1 MSPYADLAAGDLVGD
16 GSASK
21 IDLRVYWRT
30 IRKRWPFVVLAMIV
44 ATVIA
49 FVFTYRQPKI
59 YEATCQVIIEPMA
72 PQVLPGSKDVVELG
86 TGTFWANKEFYE
98 TQYRIIQSTSVG
110 QRTAEK
116 LGLQYDADYVS
127 PGASSHDLTALG
139 RAVAAQISVKPL
151 KDSRLALI
159 TVTDRK
165 PQRAALIANTVA
177 DTYIE
182 YNLDYKLE
190 GARSAMAWLAE
201 QEADLKRQLEGSELK
216 LYQYKKDRN
225 LLAVS
230 LDDKQSM
237 LSQNLANVNS
247 KLTDLHI
254 RLIEMDAKRKMI
266 ERARNNIADEETLPE
281 IREKETIQHLRDSY
295 IQLSKDYADLSSRY
309 GPEYPKMKAL
319 AGQMATVR
327 KAYEQEIDAILASF
341 EKSYQEL
348 LDNEHSLK
356 GLMEEEKKEAIE
368 LSKIEVEYK
377 PLQRASEQ
385 EEKMYG
391 IIASRQKEI
400 DITGP
405 MKTNNVRVLE
415 RAIVP
420 SIPMKPRPVQNLL
433 LGLMIGLG
441 VGIGLAFGIE
451 ALDNTLKTQADVE
464 QLLGTPVLGL
474 VPVIGGL
481 AFGDDVARVDDHLR
495 ERDLGVFL
503 DPKSVAAECCRS
515 IRTNILFMSP
525 DRPLKTMVVT
535 SPSPQEGKTTTA
547 INLGVTM
554 AEAGSRVLIV
564 DTDMRRP
571 RLHRSFGVPNQ
582 NGISTVIVGKAALE
596 EAVKRT
602 DVPNLDV
609 LPCGPVPPNPSELLH
624 TERFGVVLAECAK
637 LYDRIILDS
646 PPTSAV
652 TDPAVLGNLADGV
665 VLVIKAGETTRDAA
679 MHARRQLATAKA
691 RLFGV
696 VVNAIDFSNPA
707 YGYEY
712 YYRNYYRYGY
722 TYGNGPDQKATS

>member
-1 MSPYADLAAGDLVGD
+1 VSPPADLSATEIDAS
-16 GSASK
+16 GSR
-21 IDLRVYWRT
+21 IDLRGYWRT

-44 ATVIA
+44 STVIA
-49 FVFTYRQPKI
+49 FVYTYRDPKI

-86 TGTFWANKEFYE
+86 TGTYWGTKEFYE
-98 TQYRIIQSTSVG
+98 TQYRIIQSTTVG

-116 LGLQYDADYVS
+116 LGLQYDADYAGLS
-127 PGASSHDLTALG
+127 GPNHDLLALG
-139 RAVAAQISVKPL
+139 RAIAGQLTVKPL

-165 PQRAALIANTVA
+165 PQRAALIANTIA

-201 QEADLKRQLEGSELK
+201 QEADLKRQLEDSELK
-216 LYQYKKDRN
+216 LYHYKKDRN

-237 LSQNLANVNS
+237 LSQNLANVNA

-254 RLIEMDAKRKMI
+254 RLIELDAKRKMI
-266 ERARNNIADEETLPE
+266 QRARNNITEEETLPE
-281 IREKETIQHLRDSY
+281 IRERGTIEKLRDSY
-295 IQLSKDYADLSSRY
+295 VQLSKDFADLSSRY
-309 GPEYPKMKAL
+309 GTEHPKMKAL
-319 AGQMATVR
+319 TGQMETVR
-327 KAYEQEIDAILASF
+327 KAYEQEIDAVLATF

-348 LDNEHSLK
+348 LDNEHALK
-356 GLMEEEKKEAIE
+356 GLMEQQKKEAIE

-391 IIASRQKEI
+391 IVAGRQKEI

-420 SIPMKPRPVQNLL
+420 GSPVRPKPVQNLL
-433 LGLMIGLG
+433 LGLMFGLG
-441 VGIGLAFGIE
+441 VGVGLAFAIE

-464 QLLGTPVLGL
+464 QFLGTPVLGL
-474 VPVIGGL
+474 VPMIGAAPGGQ
-481 AFGDDVARVDDHLR
+481 AAQPGDNLR

-554 AEAGSRVLIV
+554 AEAGGKVLIV

-571 RLHRSFGVPNQ
+571 RLHRSFGVPN
-582 NGISTVIVGKAALE
+582 NTGISTVIVGKATLE
-596 EAVKRT
+596 EAIKRT

-609 LPCGPVPPNPSELLH
+609 LTCGPVPPNPSELLH
-624 TERFGVVLAECAK
+624 TERFGMVLADCAR

-665 VLVIKAGETTRDAA
+665 VLVIKAGETTREAA

-722 TYGNGPDQKATS
+722 TYGNDPDQKATS

>member
-1 MSPYADLAAGDLVGD
+1 VTSPIDPVAPELAGDAPG
-16 GSASK
+16 SK
-21 IDLRVYWRT
+21 IDFRAYWRT
-30 IRKRWPFVVLAMIV
+30 IRKRWPFVVLSMIV
-44 ATVIA
+44 ATVVA
-49 FVFTYRQPKI
+49 FVYTYRQPKI

-72 PQVLPGSKDVVELG
+72 PQVLPGAKDVVELG
-86 TGTFWANKEFYE
+86 TGTYWANREFYE
-98 TQYRIIQSTSVG
+98 TQYRIVQSTSVG

-116 LGLQYDADYVS
+116 LGLQYDPDYAPIV
-127 PGASSHDLTALG
+127 GASQDLSALG
-139 RAVAAQISVKPL
+139 RALAGQISVKPL

-159 TVTDRK
+159 TATDRK
-165 PQRAALIANTVA
+165 PQRAALIANTIA

-201 QEADLKRQLEGSELK
+201 QESDLKRQLEDSELK
-216 LYQYKKDRN
+216 LYQFKKDRN

-237 LSQNLANVNS
+237 LSQNLASVNS

-254 RLIEMDAKRKMI
+254 RILELDAKRRMI
-266 ERARNNIADEETLPE
+266 EKARNNIADEETLPE
-281 IREKETIQHLRDSY
+281 IRENHTIGALRESFV
-295 IQLSKDYADLSSRY
+295 QLSKEYGDLSSKY
-309 GPEYPKMKAL
+309 GLEHPKMKAIE
-319 AGQMATVR
+319 AEMATVK
-327 KAYEQEIDAILASF
+327 KAYEAEIDGVLAAF

-348 LDNEHSLK
+348 VDNERSLK
-356 GLMEEEKKEAIE
+356 ALMQQEQKDAIE

-385 EEKMYG
+385 NTKMYG
-391 IIASRQKEI
+391 LIASRQKEI

-420 SIPMKPRPVQNLL
+420 GAPVRPKPVQNLL
-433 LGLMIGLG
+433 LGLAFGLG
-441 VGIGLAFGIE
+441 VGIALAFVIE

-464 QLLGTPVLGL
+464 QFLGTPVLGL
-474 VPVIGGL
+474 VPLIGSAPGSE
-481 AFGDDVARVDDHLR
+481 AAQAGDNLR

-525 DRPLKTMVVT
+525 DRPLRTMVVT

-554 AEAGSRVLIV
+554 AEAGGRVLIV

-582 NGISTVIVGKAALE
+582 TGISTVIVGKATLD
-596 EAVKRT
+596 EAIKRT

-624 TERFGVVLAECAK
+624 TERFGAILAECAK
-637 LYDRIILDS
+637 LYDRVILDS

-652 TDPAVLGNLADGV
+652 TDPAVLGNLSDGV
-665 VLVIKAGETTRDAA
+665 VLVIKAGETTREAA
-679 MHARRQLATAKA
+679 MHARRQLVAAKA

-707 YGYEY
+707 YGYDY

-722 TYGNGPDQKATS
+722 TYGSEPEQKATTS

>member
-1 MSPYADLAAGDLVGD
+1 VSTSDLSANELGADDAG
-16 GSASK
+16 SR
-21 IDLRVYWRT
+21 IDFRAYWRT
-30 IRKRWPFVVLAMIV
+30 IRKRWPFVVLAIIV
-44 ATVIA
+44 STVVA
-49 FVFTYRQPKI
+49 FVFTYRQPKM

-72 PQVLPGSKDVVELG
+72 PQVLPGAKDVVELG

-98 TQYRIIQSTSVG
+98 TQYRIIQSTIVG

-116 LGLQYDADYVS
+116 LGLEFDPEYA
-127 PGASSHDLTALG
+127 GAVGPTRDLSNVG
-139 RAVAAQISVKPL
+139 RMLAGQVSVKSL

-159 TVTDRK
+159 TATDRK
-165 PQRAALIANTVA
+165 PQRAALIANTIA

-190 GARSAMAWLAE
+190 GARSAMSWLAE
-201 QEADLKRQLEGSELK
+201 QESELKRQLEESELK
-216 LYQYKKDRN
+216 LYKFKKDRN

-237 LSQNLANVNS
+237 LSQNLASVNN
-247 KLTDLHI
+247 KLTELHI
-254 RLIEMDAKRKMI
+254 KILEQDSKRRMI
-266 ERARNNIADEETLPE
+266 ERARANIAEQQTLPE
-281 IREKETIQHLRDSY
+281 IRANETINTLHDSF
-295 IQLSKDYADLSSRY
+295 IQLSKEYGELSSKY
-309 GPEYPKMKAL
+309 GAEHPRMKAL
-319 AGQMATVR
+319 SGQMASIT
-327 KAYEQEIDAILASF
+327 KSYQEEIDAVLASF

-348 LDNEHSLK
+348 VDNERSLHK
-356 GLMEEEKKEAIE
+356 LMDQQRKEAIE
-368 LSKIEVEYK
+368 LSKIEVDYK

-385 EEKMYG
+385 NGKMYSL
-391 IIASRQKEI
+391 IASRQKEI

-420 SIPMKPRPVQNLL
+420 SLPVRPKPVQNLL
-433 LGLMIGLG
+433 IGLSLGLGF
-441 VGIGLAFGIE
+441 GIGLAFLIE
-451 ALDNTLKTQADVE
+451 ALDNTIKTQADVE

-474 VPVIGGL
+474 VPIIGTTAADGSN
-481 AFGDDVARVDDHLR
+481 AADNVR
-495 ERDLGVFL
+495 ERDLGVFI

-525 DRPLKTMVVT
+525 DRPLRTLVVT

-547 INLGVTM
+547 INLSITM
-554 AEAGSRVLIV
+554 AEAGGRVLVI

-571 RLHRSFGVPNQ
+571 RLHKSFGVPNQ
-582 NGISTVIVGKAALE
+582 VGISSVVVGKATLA
-596 EAVKRT
+596 EAIKRT

-624 TERFGVVLAECAK
+624 TERFAAVLAECAK

-652 TDPAVLGNLADGV
+652 TDPAVLGNLADGA
-665 VLVIKAGETTRDAA
+665 VLVVKAGETTRDSAL
-679 MHARRQLATAKA
+679 HARRQLTSANA
-691 RLFGV
+691 RLVGV
-696 VVNAIDFSNPA
+696 IVNAIDFSNPA

-722 TYGNGPDQKATS
+722 TYGNSPDQNAAS

>member
-1 MSPYADLAAGDLVGD
+1 MNTPGETPILDEASD
-16 GSASK
+16 SK
-21 IDLRVYWRT
+21 IDFFAYVRT
-30 IRKRWPFVVLAMIV
+30 VRKRWPFVALAMIV
-44 ATVIA
+44 STAIA
-49 FVFTYRQPKI
+49 FVYTYRQPKM
-59 YEATCQVIIEPMA
+59 YEATCQLIIEPMA
-72 PQVLPGSKDVVELG
+72 PQILPGSKDVVELG

-98 TQYRIIQSTSVG
+98 TQYRIIQSTNVG

-116 LGLQYDADYVS
+116 LGLQYDADYAPVVG
-127 PGASSHDLTALG
+127 PSHDMAALG
-139 RAVAAQISVKPL
+139 RAVAAQLSIKPL

-159 TVTDRK
+159 TAVDRK

-190 GARSAMAWLAE
+190 GARSAMSWLAE
-201 QEADLKRQLEGSELK
+201 QEAELKRQLEQSELK
-216 LYQYKKDRN
+216 LYQFKKDRN

-237 LSQNLANVNS
+237 LSANLGSVNA

-254 RLIEMDAKRKMI
+254 KIIEADAKRRMI
-266 ERARNNIADEETLPE
+266 QGARDNIAARETLPE
-281 IREKETIQHLRDSY
+281 IREKDAIDLQRQAY
-295 IQLSKDYADLSSRY
+295 IALAKEYADLSSKY
-309 GPEYPKMKAL
+309 GPEHPRMKAL
-319 AGQMATVR
+319 TGQMETVQ
-327 KAYEQEIDAILASF
+327 KAYEKEIDAVLVSF
-341 EKSYQEL
+341 EKSYQEM
-348 LDNEHSLK
+348 LDNERSLRA
-356 GLMEEEKKEAIE
+356 LMAQQQKEAIE
-368 LSKIEVEYK
+368 LSKLEVEYK

-385 EEKMYG
+385 EAKMYAL
-391 IIASRQKEI
+391 IATRQKEI

-420 SIPMKPRPVQNLL
+420 GVPVRPKPLQNLFVGLL
-433 LGLMIGLG
+433 LGLGT
-441 VGIGLAFGIE
+441 GIGLALLIE

-464 QLLGTPVLGL
+464 QFLGVPVLGM
-474 VPVIGGL
+474 VPIIGAAPG
-481 AFGDDVARVDDHLR
+481 AEAAAEGDNLR

-525 DRPLKTMVVT
+525 DKPLRTILVT

-554 AEAGSRVLIV
+554 AEAAGRVLII

-582 NGISTVIVGKAALE
+582 TGISTVIVGKATLE

-609 LPCGPVPPNPSELLH
+609 LPCGPIPPNPSELLH
-624 TERFGVVLAECAK
+624 TDRFAAVLADCSR
-637 LYDRIILDS
+637 LYDRIVLDS

-652 TDPAVLGNLADGV
+652 TDPAVLGNLVDGV
-665 VLVIKAGETTRDAA
+665 VLVIKGGVTTRESAV
-679 MHARRQLATAKA
+679 HARRQLVAAKA

-707 YGYEY
+707 YGYDY

-722 TYGNGPDQKATS
+722 TYGNGPDQKPAT

>member
-1 MSPYADLAAGDLVGD
+1 LDLSAADLGGDAANKVDFR
-16 GSASK
+16 A
-21 IDLRVYWRT
+21 YWRT
-30 IRKRWPFVVLAMIV
+30 VRKRWPFVALSVIV

-49 FVFTYRQPKI
+49 FVYTYRQAKV

-72 PQVLPGSKDVVELG
+72 PQVLPGAKDVVELG
-86 TGTFWANKEFYE
+86 TGSFWANKEFYE
-98 TQYRIIQSTSVG
+98 TQYRIIQSTAVG

-116 LGLQYDADYVS
+116 LGLQFDPDYGGS
-127 PGASSHDLTALG
+127 PAAASNLTDLG
-139 RAVAAQISVKPL
+139 RALAGQIAVKPL
-151 KDSRLALI
+151 KDSRVALI

-165 PQRAALIANTVA
+165 PQRAALVANTIA

-216 LYQYKKDRN
+216 LYQFKKDRN

-237 LSQNLANVNS
+237 LSQNLASVNA

-254 RLIEMDAKRKMI
+254 HVLEQDAKRRLIEK
-266 ERARNNIADEETLPE
+266 ARNNISEEETLPE
-281 IREKETIQHLRDSY
+281 IRSNAAITTLRAAFVAMAKEYS
-295 IQLSKDYADLSSRY
+295 DLSSKY
-309 GPEYPKMKAL
+309 GPEHPRMKAI
-319 AGQMATVR
+319 AAQMDSTK
-327 KAYEQEIDAILASF
+327 KAYQDEIDVILASF
-341 EKSYQEL
+341 EKSYQAMI
-348 LDNEHSLK
+348 DNERSLK
-356 GLMEEEKKEAIE
+356 ILMEKQKQEAIE
-368 LSKIEVEYK
+368 LSKLEVEYK
-377 PLQRASEQ
+377 PLQRSSEQ
-385 EEKMYG
+385 NTKMYG
-391 IIASRQKEI
+391 LIATRQKEI

-405 MKTNNVRVLE
+405 MRTNNVRILE
-415 RAIVP
+415 RAVVP
-420 SIPMKPRPVQNLL
+420 GVPVRPKPVQNLL
-433 LGLMIGLG
+433 MGLL
-441 VGIGLAFGIE
+441 IGLATGIALAFVIE

-464 QLLGTPVLGL
+464 QALGVPVLGL
-474 VPVIGGL
+474 VPIIG
-481 AFGDDVARVDDHLR
+481 AVAGGEAVQDNDRVR

-554 AEAGSRVLIV
+554 AEAGGRVLIV

-571 RLHRSFGVPNQ
+571 RLHRSFGVPNHT
-582 NGISTVIVGKAALE
+582 GISSVIVGKATIQ

-624 TERFGVVLAECAK
+624 TDRFGIVLAECAK

-665 VLVIKAGETTRDAA
+665 VLVVKAGETTRESA
-679 MHARRQLATAKA
+679 MHARRQLVGAKA
-691 RLFGV
+691 RIFGV

-722 TYGNGPDQKATS
+722 TYGNGPDPKAS